1 MEPKSASHCLDIVTS
16 DATPKPSYRRVVAA
30 LAESED
36 RYRVL
41 VESVRQYAIFMLDPM
56 GIVIT
61 WNRGIYELLGYYRE
75 EIVGQSGAMLFNA
88 ADRAAGVFKKEL
100 ARAERSG
107 ESTIEHSSLR
117 KDGTEVSVH
126 DTTTSL
132 LSSEG
137 DLIGFAKVTRRIR
150 DPRDPKNEAP
160 VELAKVLAAL
170 AAEVEHRRQLEAQL
184 LTAVEQERER
194 LGRDLHD
201 DLSQRLAALA
211 IMMKALTQEIK
222 GRSRADRQKAHDIAE
237 ELGHAIGVARNL
249 SRGLH
254 PITLTRQ
261 GLPAALEE
269 LAARVPKHVE
279 FNWPT
284 SERLDLEVSVALHVY
299 RIAEEAVGNA
309 IRHSEGDKITIEL
322 QATSARKVALTI
334 SDNGKGFQVLDPVEG
349 MGLQNMKYRAHVIGG
364 TLKITSAPGH
374 GTVVKCTLPLRQRQH
389 GIS

>member
-1 MEPKSASHCLDIVTS
+1 MTS

-107 ESTIEHSSLR
+107 ESTIEHSSLH
-117 KDGTEVSVH
+117 KDGTEISVH

-132 LSSEG
+132 LNSEG
-137 DLIGFAKVTRRIR
+137 HLIGFAKVTRCINC
-150 DPRDPKNEAP
+150 PRDPKNEAATL
-160 VELAKVLAAL
+160 ELAKVLATL
-170 AAEVEHRRQLEAQL
+170 EAEVEHRRLLEAQL

-201 DLSQRLAALA
+201 DLSQRLAAIA
-211 IMMKALTQEIK
+211 IMMKAFTKEIK
-222 GRSRADRQKAHDIAE
+222 GRSQADWQKARDIDE
-237 ELGHAIGVARNL
+237 KLGHTIGVVRNL

-254 PITLTRQ
+254 PLTLPRQ

-279 FNWPT
+279 FNCPT
-284 SERLDLEVSVALHVY
+284 SKRLDLEAFVALQIY

-309 IRHSEGDKITIEL
+309 IRHSEADMVTIEL
-322 QATSARKVALTI
+322 QTVSARKVALI
-334 SDNGKGFQVLDPVEG
+334 VSDNGKGFRLRDVDEG

-374 GTVVKCTLPLRQRQH
+374 GTVVKCTLPLRKSETH
-389 GIS
+389 GNAADTNP

>member
-1 MEPKSASHCLDIVTS
+1 MTS

-107 ESTIEHSSLR
+107 ESTIEHSSLH
-117 KDGTEVSVH
+117 KDGTEISVH

-132 LSSEG
+132 LNSEG
-137 DLIGFAKVTRRIR
+137 RLIGFAKVTRCING
-150 DPRDPKNEAP
+150 PRDPKNEAATL
-160 VELAKVLAAL
+160 ELAKVLATL
-170 AAEVEHRRQLEAQL
+170 EAEVEHRRLLEAQL

-201 DLSQRLAALA
+201 DLSQRLGAIA
-211 IMMKALTQEIK
+211 IMMKTLTKEIK
-222 GRSRADRQKAHDIAE
+222 GRSKADRQKARDIAE
-237 ELGHAIGVARNL
+237 EVGHAIGVTRNL

-322 QATSARKVALTI
+322 QAMSARKVALTI

-374 GTVVKCTLPLRQRQH
+374 GTVVKCTLPLRKSETH
-389 GIS
+389 GKAADTNP

>member
-1 MEPKSASHCLDIVTS
+1 MAYGKRCQPCARK
-16 DATPKPSYRRVVAA
+16 TPKKGPRFRNASPSAEMIVRHHWNDNTAKKFLVRLSTTPLAPRAQERDAAA

-41 VESVRQYAIFMLDPM
+41 VESVRRYAIFMLDPI

-100 ARAERSG
+100 QRAERSG
-107 ESTIEHSSLR
+107 ESTIEHSSLH
-117 KDGTEVSVH
+117 KDGTEISVH

-132 LSSEG
+132 LNSEG
-137 DLIGFAKVTRRIR
+137 RLIGFAKVTRCING
-150 DPRDPKNEAP
+150 PRDPKNEAATL
-160 VELAKVLAAL
+160 ELAKVLATL
-170 AAEVEHRRQLEAQL
+170 EAEVEHRRLLEAQL

-201 DLSQRLAALA
+201 DLSQRLAAIA
-211 IMMKALTQEIK
+211 IMMKTLTKEIK
-222 GRSRADRQKAHDIAE
+222 GRSKADRQKASDIAE
-237 ELGHAIGVARNL
+237 ELGHAIGVTRNL

-269 LAARVPKHVE
+269 LAARV
-279 FNWPT
+279 
-284 SERLDLEVSVALHVY
+284 S
-299 RIAEEAVGNA
+299 AE
-309 IRHSEGDKITIEL
+309 
-322 QATSARKVALTI
+322 AR
-334 SDNGKGFQVLDPVEG
+334 D
-349 MGLQNMKYRAHVIGG
+349 
-364 TLKITSAPGH
+364 
-374 GTVVKCTLPLRQRQH
+374 
-389 GIS
+389 